1 MTQRKPADLKTNIW
15 HPMEPNKVPVYILE
29 EHNEAFPVWIK
40 TINNLG
46 LPKRG
51 HTLLHFDDHSD
62 MTTLRVN
69 TPLKAVFDW
78 SYKQIETFA
87 RDELTIASF
96 IKAASFV
103 GIFKDVVWC
112 KVDAG
117 REVVSEFFIT
127 SYNNDHKNLISGT
140 DTENNP
146 LLEFDHEIVTY
157 TKLGIKHL
165 EGKQYGEVL
174 LDIDLDY
181 FSCNIQPE
189 NNKEIILEVTE
200 EEYTCFQNDPYHPIR
215 FISNTVTTRTVEDS
229 YFLIINYYKDVF
241 PSPRKVSEALIK
253 QRIATFIATLRS
265 LKVRPLLITV
275 CRSVKSG
282 YTPEDQW
289 KFIEQEVLQALH
301 TVYDLK
307 EPV

>member
-1 MTQRKPADLKTNIW
+1 MKPDDLKTNLSNSKRPHRI
-15 HPMEPNKVPVYILE
+15 PIYILE

-40 TINNLG
+40 TINNFDLS
-46 LPKRG
+46 KRG

-69 TPLKAVFDW
+69 TPMRSVFDW
-78 SYKQIETFA
+78 SYNQLETFA

-103 GIFKDVVWC
+103 GIFKNVVWC

-117 REVVSEFFIT
+117 REVSSKYFIT
-127 SYNNDHKNLISGT
+127 SYNNDYKNLLSGT
-140 DTENNP
+140 ETKNNP
-146 LLEFDHEIVTY
+146 LLEFDHEVVSY
-157 TKLGIKHL
+157 TKLGVKHL
-165 EGKQYGEVL
+165 ENKKYGDVL

-189 NNKEIILEVTE
+189 NNKEIIIEVTQ
-200 EEYTCFQNDPYHPIR
+200 EEYNNFKSDPYHPIR
-215 FISNTVTTRTVEDS
+215 FISNTVMTRSVEDS

-241 PSPRKVSEALIK
+241 PSPRRVSETLIK
-253 QRIATFIATLRS
+253 DRIDTFINTLKS
-265 LKVRPLLITV
+265 LNINPLLITV

-282 YTPEDQW
+282 YTPKDQW
-289 KFIEQEVLQALH
+289 KFIEKEVLLGLNKL
-301 TVYDLK
+301 YNLK
-307 EPV
+307 DPVSMA